1 MLLIN
6 EFDVDGADAD
16 EVLGYDGDGDGDGG
30 DGDDGDN
37 DNDDEG
43 EGEKGETSEED
54 EECSGDE
61 GSRAKP
67 REGFRA
73 FQTRVRVD
81 AAKRAEGNRRAGGLR
96 TQRAMVR
103 AWEACFH
110 SPLATLEFKT
120 DL

>member
-1 MLLIN
+1 MLLID

-16 EVLGYDGDGDGDGG
+16 EVLGYDGDGDGDDGG
-30 DGDDGDN
+30 DGDDS

-43 EGEKGETSEED
+43 EAEKGDTSEED
-54 EECSGDE
+54 EEHSGDE

-67 REGFRA
+67 HEGFRA

-110 SPLATLEFKT
+110 FPLAPLEF
-120 DL
+120 